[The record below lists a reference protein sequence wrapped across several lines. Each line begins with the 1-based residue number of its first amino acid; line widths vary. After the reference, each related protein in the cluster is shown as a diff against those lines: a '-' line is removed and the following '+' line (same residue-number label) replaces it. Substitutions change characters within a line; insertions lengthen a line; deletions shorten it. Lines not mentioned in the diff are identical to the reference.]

1 MFWYL
6 FRIISKGF
14 WKQKTKGF
22 PKTNALQ
29 SWHICF
35 QFLWESEETCKK
47 RQFHLWN
54 IFCLTLS
61 SREERQMSKQG
72 HNPKDLSRFWQR
84 FVKQGKYCRNEMCA
98 LGESVKVTASEP
110 GKKQHYSSQLIFH
123 YQVNH
128 SRKSVSSFHVYFWL
142 LLSERIS
149 WCWDLQYP
157 LSFLSPLRPLW
168 PLWPLQ
174 TGTHT
179 NKERPVTVSRSHRS
193 PQTFSQLHT
202 H

>member
-1 MFWYL
+1 MKCQLQLWVGENLLSSMQWFDLQGDPGPSTPSPLVHVGPATLRGLRPVYTWWFSVNRGKSGGSIKSEGLTYL
-6 FRIISKGF
+6 QTYRHAALHDLLDVLIFVSDNIKRIM
-14 WKQKTKGF
+14 KTEEKRF

-98 LGESVKVTASEP
+98 LGESVKVTESEP
-110 GKKQHYSSQLIFH
+110 GKKQHYS
-123 YQVNH
+123 
-128 SRKSVSSFHVYFWL
+128 
-142 LLSERIS
+142 
-149 WCWDLQYP
+149 
-157 LSFLSPLRPLW
+157 
-168 PLWPLQ
+168 
-174 TGTHT
+174 
-179 NKERPVTVSRSHRS
+179 
-193 PQTFSQLHT
+193 
-202 H
+202 